1 MKIEIEVVPEWAA
14 ELTRLNL
21 IESYR
26 CAERSSPD
34 NILQALM
41 NVIEYYST
49 STQYKEFIESIQELD
64 L

>member
-1 MKIEIEVVPEWAA
+1 MKIEIEVDNEWAA
-14 ELTRLNL
+14 ELTRINL

-26 CAERSSPD
+26 CAERCSPD

-41 NVIEYYST
+41 TVIEYYST
-49 STQYKEFIESIQELD
+49 PTQYKEFIESIQESD